1 VAPPTSPLEKTA
13 LGRPNPAS
21 YTGGVSGFLR
31 FIGVVNTAIWLGAG
45 IFFAAVALPA
55 IFSQSMNKEVFQQA
69 VDSPFYSYYPGGVAV
84 VLFRRYFVLQ
94 YICGFIG
101 LLHLCAE
108 KLYLGRAFPRLGTS
122 IVAGALC
129 LSLIGGIWLQPRM
142 EALRNIKYHGHSQE
156 EKDKAAHSFG
166 MWHGIS
172 EFTNF
177 VVLAGLLIHITRVS
191 RPPNETIRYGTF
203 TKFRG

>member
-1 VAPPTSPLEKTA
+1 
-13 LGRPNPAS
+13 
-21 YTGGVSGFLR
+21 VSGFLR

-45 IFFAAVALPA
+45 IFFAMMVLPA
-55 IFSQSMNKEVFQQA
+55 VFSPAMNKEVFQQPA
-69 VDSPFYSYYPGGVAV
+69 DSPFYSYYPGGVAM
-84 VLFRRYFVLQ
+84 VLVRRYFVLQ

-122 IVAGALC
+122 IVVGALG
-129 LSLIGGIWLQPRM
+129 LSLFGGIWLQPRM

-156 EKDKAAHSFG
+156 EKEKAAHSFG

-172 EFTNF
+172 EFANLI
-177 VVLAGLLIHITRVS
+177 VLAGLLIHITRVS
-191 RPPNETIRYGTF
+191 RPPNETIKYGTF